1 MSDLPTPSVP
11 NAAPQRSLTDRILR
25 ASAIVFAAH
34 IILKFC
40 GLIQAKLIAQYFGA
54 DSVSADVWTIIVD
67 KILFA
72 IFLIGEES
80 LGPAF
85 LPVFKGALDDDRES
99 DAWTFA
105 RTVIFGYGV
114 AIALVCA
121 AFIAFPDAILRQLTA
136 FDGGDA
142 ALGENVL
149 SQAAA
154 VLPYAV
160 IGLFGLSIGSIT
172 YVILNGYKKFF
183 IAALGDSAYKIGLI
197 IALFVLA
204 SKYGAWAAAAGFV
217 AGGTLKLALHLFG
230 LRDKKQY
237 FLSFKINFRSP
248 EFKKMM
254 ALTAPILIGIL
265 FARFR
270 DYITDLYAISNLYDA
285 TNDRNWISLA
295 AFGKKIYQTIHHI
308 VPYAISIAMYPY
320 FVELIDKSDRD
331 ALGQFITRS
340 SRMIIAL
347 LLPVS
352 FAFAALMTPLSQL
365 LFSGGK
371 TTFATATEIGLIN
384 AVYVL
389 VLAPQA
395 VETFLLQ
402 GFFSD
407 RRMLSPILIG
417 LAFSAATAGI
427 SVLIC
432 HPEMIGLGG
441 LNAVLAV
448 GATFVAARWLKMA
461 TLIIWFKRRT
471 PSFPLKET
479 AVFFLRAGAL
489 AVAVGACVL
498 LVDSAIAG
506 RMTLDSRKAD
516 IVRLAVGGA
525 VSAIVYLAGSRVLK
539 LNELTDA
546 LKYCREK
553 IAGHRGSVAKQR

>member
-1 MSDLPTPSVP
+1 MTDQPTPTVP
-11 NAAPQRSLTDRILR
+11 SEAPRRSLTDRVLR

-54 DSVSADVWTIIVD
+54 DSANADVWAIVVD

-72 IFLIGEES
+72 LFLIGEES

-85 LPVFKGALDDDRES
+85 LPVFKGALDDDREP

-105 RTVIFGYGV
+105 RTVIFGYAV

-121 AFIAFPDAILRQLTA
+121 ALIAYPDAILRHLTA
-136 FDGGDA
+136 FDGGGSAGQDA
-142 ALGENVL
+142 L
-149 SQAAA
+149 SQAARI
-154 VLPYAV
+154 LPYAA

-197 IALFVLA
+197 VALFVFA

-237 FLSFKINFRSP
+237 ILSLKISFTSP
-248 EFKKMM
+248 EFRKML

-270 DYITDLYAISNLYDA
+270 DYVTDLYAISNLYDA
-285 TNDRNWISLA
+285 ANDRNWISLA
-295 AFGKKIYQTIHHI
+295 SFGKKIYQTVHHI
-308 VPYAISIAMYPY
+308 APYAISIAMYPY

-352 FAFAALMTPLSQL
+352 FSFAALMTPLSQL
-365 LFSGGK
+365 LFTGGK

-432 HPEMIGLGG
+432 RPEMIGLSG

-448 GATFVAARWLKMA
+448 GMTFVIARWIKA
-461 TLIIWFKRRT
+461 AVLILWFRRRT

-479 AVFFLRAGAL
+479 AGFLFRAMAV
-489 AVAVGACVL
+489 AVAVGACAYGTDAVL
-498 LVDSAIAG
+498 ADRLTIAP
-506 RMTLDSRKAD
+506 RLAN
-516 IVRLAVGGA
+516 IVRLASGGA
-525 VSAIVYLAGSRVLK
+525 VSFVIYFAGCRILK

-546 LKYCREK
+546 IGYCREK
-553 IAGHRGSVAKQR
+553 IKRRK